1 MIYLNNS
8 YSLIQTTLLYLSK
21 TPMICDH
28 CYLIGTRYY
37 RNECILHWK
46 LRYVASAILVN
57 HEPILVIFFILF
69 NIIKNLSIFN

>member
-1 MIYLNNS
+1 MIYLNIS
-8 YSLIQTTLLYLSK
+8 YSLIQAIFHYVSK

-28 CYLIGTRYY
+28 CQRIGTRYY

-46 LRYVASAILVN
+46 MRYVASAILVN

-69 NIIKNLSIFN
+69 NIIKSLSIFN

>member
-8 YSLIQTTLLYLSK
+8 CSLIQASLIYLSK

-28 CYLIGTRYY
+28 CRLIGTRYY

-57 HEPILVIFFILF
+57 HEHILVILSILF